1 MDRRHVTI
9 VVHQDGTP
17 VSRTWR
23 LPVWGVRAI
32 FTSTAVI
39 GALLL
44 LGTALYLPVATQAA
58 RVPGLVRERDR
69 LQAESKRIG
78 ELVAA
83 LDSAERRY
91 DRIRSMMGADVVP
104 DPIRRSGSLPIAPTI
119 TARVAG
125 STNRYESGGSVPSHW
140 PLEEAGF
147 VTRGQ
152 TSSVAGED
160 RGGEAHPGIDI
171 ALPIGTAVRA
181 AGGGK
186 VLEASEQAEYGRYV
200 LVEHPDG
207 FQTVYGHLS
216 RIAVAPGSI
225 VEAGQV
231 VGLTGNTGNS
241 SAPHLHFEI
250 RQNGTSIDP
259 RTLLKEPR

>member
-1 MDRRHVTI
+1 MLV
-9 VVHQDGTP
+9 
-17 VSRTWR
+17 
-23 LPVWGVRAI
+23 
-32 FTSTAVI
+32 AV
-39 GALLL
+39 
-44 LGTALYLPVATQAA
+44 ALYLPVASQAA

-69 LQAESKRIG
+69 LLTESRRIG

-104 DPIRRSGSLPIAPTI
+104 DPIRRTASLPIAPPI
-119 TARVAG
+119 TARAAG
-125 STNRYESGGSVPSHW
+125 ATDRYERGGSVPSHW

-152 TSSVAGED
+152 ASGGPGEE
-160 RGGEAHPGIDI
+160 RGGDPHPGIDI

-181 AGGGK
+181 AGGGT
-186 VLEASEQAEYGRYV
+186 VLEAAEQAEYGRYI
-200 LVEHPDG
+200 LLEHPG
-207 FQTVYGHLS
+207 GYQTVYGHLS
-216 RIAVAPGSI
+216 RMTVLPGSV

-250 RQNGTSIDP
+250 RQDGTSIDP